1 MSGISVWNE
10 HSPKI
15 ESALAEN
22 KVVARITL
30 NLQLLNLIV
39 VLLFYIFCVLYP
51 SHLDGGRFEA
61 YTQGVI

>member
-22 KVVARITL
+22 KVVARVTI
-30 NLQLLNLIV
+30 NLQPLNLIV
-39 VLLFYIFCVLYP
+39 VLLFYFVCALPFLFI
-51 SHLDGGRFEA
+51 
-61 YTQGVI
+61 

>member
-22 KVVARITL
+22 KVVARVTL
-30 NLQLLNLIV
+30 KFTTSQPNCRPFLL
-39 VLLFYIFCVLYP
+39 YI
-51 SHLDGGRFEA
+51 
-61 YTQGVI
+61 I